1 MIDEDDKDLNLSK
14 KKKKT
19 KKTLIERAEKF
30 ATIVASLVDGGAP
43 VLGSTLPLLPFFFG
57 SKLYLMHF
65 IVSYLVLIGLLIYL
79 GNYLGKISGGGRVRY
94 AVNLVAAGVVTL
106 IISLLLGQLT

>member
-1 MIDEDDKDLNLSK
+1 
-14 KKKKT
+14 
-19 KKTLIERAEKF
+19 
-30 ATIVASLVDGGAP
+30 
-43 VLGSTLPLLPFFFG
+43 
-57 SKLYLMHF
+57 MHF
-65 IVSYLVLIGLLIYL
+65 IVSYLIIIGLLIYL